1 LADSASWAAQGRVD
15 VRVTHDVAAAA
26 GGDLKQRSLILQF
39 ISLKFYVVFFYSI
52 KRKEIEQKRLLV
64 RF

>member
-39 ISLKFYVVFFYSI
+39 ISLKFYVVFFI
-52 KRKEIEQKRLLV
+52 ALKKRN
-64 RF
+64 